1 MCIYPIITSFANCN
15 NNFLTPSE
23 ANLISAFWF
32 APKPSKAITS
42 PLPNFACSTMVPT
55 IILSSNK
62 FADEAIR
69 KAFEQLKEGKGEER
83 RLYDWLVRAFN
94 DVEQNAFCGI
104 QIPKRLIPKEYLQK
118 YDVKNVW
125 KYNLPNAWRLIY
137 SIEHQEIIV
146 VSIVLEWMDHK
157 EYEHRFNY

>member
-1 MCIYPIITSFANCN
+1 MK
-15 NNFLTPSE
+15 L
-23 ANLISAFWF
+23 
-32 APKPSKAITS
+32 PSKI
-42 PLPNFACSTMVPT
+42 
-55 IILSSNK
+55 K
-62 FADEAIR
+62 FADEALR

-94 DVEQNAFCGI
+94 DIEQNAFCGV
-104 QIPKRLIPKEYLQK
+104 QIPKRLIPREYLQK
-118 YDVKNVW
+118 YDVHNVW

-157 EYEHRFNY
+157 EYERRFNY

>member
-1 MCIYPIITSFANCN
+1 MK
-15 NNFLTPSE
+15 L
-23 ANLISAFWF
+23 
-32 APKPSKAITS
+32 PSKI
-42 PLPNFACSTMVPT
+42 
-55 IILSSNK
+55 K
-62 FADEAIR
+62 FVDESLK

-83 RLYDWLVRAFN
+83 RLYDWLLRAFN
-94 DVEQNAFCGI
+94 DIGQNAFCGI

-118 YDVKNVW
+118 YDVHNVW

-137 SIEHQEIIV
+137 SVEHQEIIV